1 MGAAKI
7 VIDTNVVVKFF
18 VQETGSLHAERLL
31 KAVLSADIELVAPD
45 FMLTE
50 LVNVLWLK
58 VERGE
63 LDDEEAEEIIA
74 RLLVLAELIEI
85 IPARTVTVLGSMFQT
100 ARRHGH
106 SAYDAAFLALAES
119 RWIRLVTADAKFY
132 QKTRSLSSKLVLL
145 EDWETVLG

>member
-85 IPARTVTVLGSMFQT
+85 IPARTVLGSMFQA

-119 RWIRLVTADAKFY
+119 RGIRLVTADAKFY

>member
-85 IPARTVTVLGSMFQT
+85 IPARTVLGSMFQT

-119 RWIRLVTADAKFY
+119 RGIRLVTADAKFY

>member
-1 MGAAKI
+1 MGAATI

-31 KAVLSADIELVAPD
+31 EAVLSADIELVAPD

-50 LVNVLWLK
+50 FVNVLWLK

-85 IPARTVTVLGSMFQT
+85 IPARTVLGSMFQT

-119 RWIRLVTADAKFY
+119 RGIRLVTADAKFY
-132 QKTRSLSSKLVLL
+132 RKAKGLSSAPVLL
-145 EDWETVLG
+145 GDWKTVLG